1 MNQFV
6 EKTNVNFKTVI
17 IVSLKKKKKNSR
29 HYFHTAHV
37 VEENLIYH
45 YTTIPHIINTSY
57 SLSTEI
63 LYCDQSYSH

>member
-6 EKTNVNFKTVI
+6 GKKNNVNFKTVI
-17 IVSLKKKKKNSR
+17 IVSLKKSR

-37 VEENLIYH
+37 VEENLINH
-45 YTTIPHIINTSY
+45 YTTIPHVRNTSY
-57 SLSTEI
+57 SLGTEM